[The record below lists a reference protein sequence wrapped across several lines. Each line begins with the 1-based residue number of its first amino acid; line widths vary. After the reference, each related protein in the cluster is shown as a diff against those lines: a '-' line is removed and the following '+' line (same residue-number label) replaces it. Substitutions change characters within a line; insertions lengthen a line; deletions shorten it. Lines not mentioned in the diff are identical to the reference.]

1 MAMKSY
7 MSDKLRAK
15 MSFTCAWSKE
25 WRVSNFG
32 GMKINKTIKRDTGR
46 ETQEVK
52 KKHVNRIKGVRVER
66 GTVEESC
73 PVVHSS

>member
-52 KKHVNRIKGVRVER
+52 KKHVNRIKER
-66 GTVEESC
+66 SKSRKGNSRRIM
-73 PVVHSS
+73 SRGA